1 MDTESVTVEALKLPV
16 QQRTRLIEDL
26 LQSLNPAEQASI
38 DESWL
43 AESHR
48 RYAEYKAGKV
58 VPVEGEEA
66 LAEIARE
73 LRG

>member
-16 QQRTRLIEDL
+16 AQRTRLIEDL
-26 LQSLNPAEQASI
+26 LRSLNPAEQASI

-43 AESHR
+43 AESRR
-48 RYAEYKAGKV
+48 RYAEFKEGKV
-58 VPVEGEEA
+58 VAVDGEKA

>member
-1 MDTESVTVEALKLPV
+1 MDTESVTEEALKLPLA
-16 QQRTRLIEDL
+16 QRTRLIEDL
-26 LQSLNPAEQASI
+26 LRSLNPAEQASI
-38 DESWL
+38 DEAWL

-58 VPVEGEEA
+58 VAVDGEKA
-66 LAEIARE
+66 LAEIAHE